1 MKNKYLTGL
10 LLLLTGFVHA
20 QNSELNLV
28 TAQQVADHL
37 RTEYPIAKAVYL
49 TQMAS
54 QLSSS
59 FASTEQLQQQWQQA
73 LAHPVTEPS
82 QFTQIN
88 THALMAQ
95 SLIQYTNGMNLN
107 RWRQVNLPWQPSLPA
122 ITDQPLAAQTFNT
135 WSNLNYF
142 WRQMLA
148 DSGRTNMALWLDWL
162 DGESKSQTSAALK
175 PPALLPILRKL
186 SAANQPNLL
195 PSQWP
200 DREVKF
206 LDELSIA
213 LLRQSKHHQNQQ
225 LLPLA
230 YDWIEIY
237 QLLELNDR
245 LLTADEQLHLSQLI
259 QLISAFWLEN
269 ESAVN
274 QIDSQMHQLLTD
286 LLLELPL
293 KFKNP
298 DHFNSDLNQQIFK
311 QLTGISNPSAYFNHP
326 LRQTI
331 QENLEVCLNLS
342 VKQPPEPPEPID
354 NNQFIS
360 CLNDFV
366 LWGTISAQS
375 ADLASNLIR
384 LDNVGSINRALDLP
398 SVQIINNLTM
408 QAAGEVECQQQ
419 LTPRSNAV
427 EWLLAAETVSWFHDR
442 WPALMADSSH
452 QSLLLSLLNHGQQ
465 IHQYPDCLN
474 QAKPLNKQLQLLT
487 SKWEKLKAEIN
498 NQVKAYTQTEL
509 TAGNDIDL
517 FRSTDQQTQFIPSE
531 MVIKACDVTTA
542 CGAFESFSPSVELL
556 SLFPNHLRLAEQFGL
571 GKLSICYDQVQ
582 WVNRKTA
589 PTHLDNNKI
598 ANFSGQLSIKLI
610 GRFQDQAVFTQN
622 LISDQPHVYLFGEN
636 NQETLDM
643 SCPLPIIGKQIN
655 TTLDR
660 GTFGL
665 LPNRLTFLTAQKTDI
680 NAVLRSNWDRWQS
693 KVINQPE
700 ENFTVFN
707 DMVEVKN
714 ALNDAFL
721 VHVNAIQQQIYRKL
735 IANNLSRSNDSALSK
750 AVFEFLTHRRLLTH
764 MTTGMYPQLYAEK
777 TNIRSALAGQNRLV
791 DMQFFRQAYQSQM
804 NVMDMM
810 LLGDENLANHH
821 FDWHETNQSGLMTYK
836 VINQLS
842 NSTNAQ

>member
-1 MKNKYLTGL
+1 MKNKYLIGL
-10 LLLLTGFVHA
+10 LLLLTGYAHG
-20 QNSELNLV
+20 QDSELNLV

-37 RTEYPIAKAVYL
+37 RSEYPMAKAVYL

-54 QLSSS
+54 QLSNS

-73 LAHPVTEPS
+73 LAHPVVEPN

-88 THALMAQ
+88 SHALMAQ

-107 RWRQVNLPWQPSLPA
+107 RWRQVSLPWQPTLPA
-122 ITDQPLAAQTFNT
+122 TTDQPLAAQTFNT
-135 WSNLNYF
+135 WANLSYF
-142 WRQMLA
+142 WRQLMT
-148 DSGRTNMALWLDWL
+148 DSGRSNMSLWLDWL
-162 DGESKSQTSAALK
+162 DGEASAQPPVAVK
-175 PPALLPILRKL
+175 APALLPILRKL
-186 SAANQPNLL
+186 SANNQL
-195 PSQWP
+195 PTPWP
-200 DREVKF
+200 DRGIEF
-206 LDELSIA
+206 LDELTIA
-213 LLRQSKHHQNQQ
+213 LLRQAKHHQDQQ

-237 QLLELNDR
+237 QLLELNDH
-245 LLTADEQLHLSQLI
+245 LLTADEQQHLSQLI
-259 QLISAFWLEN
+259 QLVSAYWLEN

-274 QIDSQMHQLLTD
+274 QIDSQLHQLLTD

-298 DHFNSDLNQQIFK
+298 DHINIDLNQQIFK
-311 QLTGISNPSAYFNHP
+311 QLTGISSPSAYFNHP
-326 LRQTI
+326 LRQSI

-342 VKQPPEPPEPID
+342 VRQPPEPPEPID
-354 NNQFIS
+354 SNQFIS

-366 LWGTISAQS
+366 LWGTVTAQS
-375 ADLASNLIR
+375 AELASNLIR

-398 SVQIINNLTM
+398 SFQIINNLTM

-419 LTPRSNAV
+419 LTPHSNAV

-442 WPALMADSSH
+442 WPALMADPTH
-452 QSLLLSLLNHGQQ
+452 QSLLQSLLNQGQQ
-465 IHQYPDCLN
+465 LHRYPDCLN
-474 QAKPLNKQLQLLT
+474 QAKPLNQQLQLLT
-487 SKWEKLKAEIN
+487 TKWEKLKAEIN

-517 FRSTDQQTQFIPSE
+517 FKSTDQQTQYIPSD
-531 MVIKACDVTTA
+531 MMIKACDVTTA
-542 CGAFESFSPSVELL
+542 CGAFESFTPSAELL

-571 GKLSICYDQVQ
+571 GELSICYDQVQ

-598 ANFSGQLSIKLI
+598 ANFSGQLSVKLI
-610 GRFQDQAVFTQN
+610 GRYQEQTVFTQN
-622 LISDQPHVYLFGEN
+622 LISDQQHVYLFGEN

-680 NAVLRSNWDRWQS
+680 NAVLRNNWSRWQS

-700 ENFTVFN
+700 ENFTAFN
-707 DMVEVKN
+707 DMNEVNN

-721 VHVNAIQQQIYRKL
+721 LHVNAIQQQIYRKL

-750 AVFEFLTHRRLLTH
+750 AVFEFLTHRRLLSH
-764 MTTGMYPQLYAEK
+764 MTTGMYPQLYAEQS
-777 TNIRSALAGQNRLV
+777 NIRSALAGKNRLV

-810 LLGDENLANHH
+810 VLGDENLASHS
-821 FDWHETNQSGLMTYK
+821 FDWHETNQSGLLTYK

-842 NSTNAQ
+842 NSINNQ